1 MTHRP
6 SLGVLA
12 VLGAVVTAAVL
23 LVTAPD
29 EREVR
34 PTAVAAPAA
43 LVPVLAAPDAPLRA
57 VPSGR
62 LDQARPVALTAP
74 AIDLTV
80 PRVVELHRDAG
91 GVLEMPEDGSTGWS
105 TAGPTPG
112 ALGPAVLTADD
123 GPGPFARITELAA
136 GDEVT
141 VTREDGTHAVF
152 SVYRVERFPR
162 AAFPREDV
170 YGDTGAAELRLVTSG
185 GVFERDAEP
194 DSANVV
200 AFARLAGVR

>member
-1 MTHRP
+1 M
-6 SLGVLA
+6 
-12 VLGAVVTAAVL
+12 LGAVLAAVVL
-23 LVTAPD
+23 LLASPAAGGA
-29 EREVR
+29 R
-34 PTAVAAPAA
+34 PTPVAAPAA
-43 LVPVLAAPDAPLRA
+43 LVPALPAPDAPLRA

-74 AIDLTV
+74 TIDLTV

-91 GVLEMPEDGSTGWS
+91 GVLQMPEDGSTGWS
-105 TAGPTPG
+105 TLGPTPG
-112 ALGPAVLTADD
+112 ARGAAVLAADG
-123 GPGPFARITELAA
+123 GPGPFARIVELTA

-152 SVYRVERFPR
+152 TVYRVERFPR

-170 YGDTGAAELRLVTSG
+170 YGDTGGAELRLVTAG
-185 GVFERDAEP
+185 GVFDRDADP
-194 DSANVV
+194 AAANVV

>member
-1 MTHRP
+1 MTRRP
-6 SLGVLA
+6 SPGLLA
-12 VLGAVVTAAVL
+12 VLGAVLTAAVL
-23 LVTAPD
+23 LVTVPD
-29 EREVR
+29 RDEVR
-34 PTAVAAPAA
+34 PTAVSAPAA

-57 VPSGR
+57 VPAGR
-62 LDQARPVALTAP
+62 LDQARPIALTAP

-91 GVLEMPEDGSTGWS
+91 GALQMPEDGGTGWS
-105 TAGPTPG
+105 TLGPTPG
-112 ALGPAVLTADD
+112 ASGPAVLAAD
-123 GPGPFARITELAA
+123 GEGPFARLVELAA